1 MWLPCRH
8 HIAEL
13 LVGAAW
19 YEIFDKDMAPYIKQ
33 FKDFQASWD
42 SIDKKKFVKLQ
53 INESLQSR
61 ANEIIDFCK
70 AQLASN
76 KKFARGDYKESLELV
91 LVCLGCSI
99 PTTFT
104 FKKPGALHKARFM
117 AKILYGLKIFLFRFE
132 LNRNQA
138 EQQKLQRF
146 TTFICLFYI
155 KHWFKAPIAVDAPKT
170 DLELYHDMFQYKTY
184 DSKVANAVLKKF
196 YGHTWY
202 LNQEFLPLC
211 LFSTIVSNEEKQE
224 IAQKILSIAPPE
236 EYEGIVEF
244 DFIEVILYISDQTFH
259 YRWCSRNSP
268 TTITFQKTSLSIQV
282 VRLRNEW
289 IPLHF

>member
-19 YEIFDKDMAPYIKQ
+19 FKIFGNDMAPYIKQ
-33 FKDFQASWD
+33 FKDFQATWET
-42 SIDKKKFVKLQ
+42 IDKKKFVRLT
-53 INESLQSR
+53 IPESLQPR

-91 LVCLGCSI
+91 LVCLGCPI

-104 FKKPGALHKARFM
+104 FLKPGALHKARWM

-132 LNRNQA
+132 LNRSQV

-146 TTFICLFYI
+146 AIFVCLFYI

-170 DLELYHDMFQYKTY
+170 DLDLYHDMFHFKTY
-184 DSKVANAVLKKF
+184 DTKVANAVLDKF

-202 LNQEFLPLC
+202 LNQEFMPLC
-211 LFSTIVSNEEKQE
+211 LFSTIVSNEEKEE
-224 IAQKILSIAPPE
+224 IAKKIISIAPPE
-236 EYEGIVEF
+236 EYCLASLAPKPVTSTGLS
-244 DFIEVILYISDQTFH
+244 VIISH
-259 YRWCSRNSP
+259 
-268 TTITFQKTSLSIQV
+268 
-282 VRLRNEW
+282 LRK
-289 IPLHF
+289 PHARPP